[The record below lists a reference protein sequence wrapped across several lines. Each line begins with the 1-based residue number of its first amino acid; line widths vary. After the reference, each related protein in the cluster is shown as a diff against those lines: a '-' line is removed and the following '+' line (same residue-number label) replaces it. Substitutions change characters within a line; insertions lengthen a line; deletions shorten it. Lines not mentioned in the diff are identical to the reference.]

1 LLLSAGGLALS
12 STVRAESFA
21 PIDLSDLKWTGKAPT
36 FPVFRGIATGDFRG
50 EVEVRVATRSEPVL
64 YRKYLA
70 FYRLSEALGS
80 RLVPRTSV
88 FSVRLARVLDALR
101 GDPEGLSLLRDDVAI
116 LNDGTVTVMV
126 SEEVTGA
133 REIEGSGPEARAWRA
148 WAEGREG
155 VPPDRLAQ
163 VAAYVEAL
171 VLDYLAA
178 YTRRSV
184 ALIDGVRGDLRL
196 TENGGAFGEHPDPPG
211 LDAILAQL
219 KRVTRFPRGF
229 SRRLR
234 AFDKDRAEQALHAG
248 SFASWLVASR
258 PIAEMLERRE
268 AVVSLIAARI
278 AEMGENEALAFP

>member
-1 LLLSAGGLALS
+1 VLLAAGGLALS
-12 STVRAESFA
+12 SAVRAESLA

-36 FPVFRGIATGDFRG
+36 FPLFHGLASGDFRG
-50 EVEVRVATRSEPVL
+50 EVEVRIATRSEPVR

-70 FYRLSEALGS
+70 YYRLSEALGS

-88 FSVRLARVLDALR
+88 FSVRLARLLDALR
-101 GDPEGLSLLRDDVAI
+101 GDPEGLSLLREDVAI

-133 REIEGSGPEARAWRA
+133 REIDSSGPEAKAWRA
-148 WAEGREG
+148 WAEGRAG
-155 VPPDRLAQ
+155 VPADRLAQ

-178 YTRRSV
+178 NTRRSV
-184 ALIDGVRGDLRL
+184 ALIDGVRGDLHF

-211 LDAILAQL
+211 LDAILTEL

-229 SRRLR
+229 SQRLR
-234 AFDKDRAEQALHAG
+234 AFDKGRAERALHAG
-248 SFASWLVASR
+248 PFASWLVATR
-258 PIAEMLERRE
+258 PIAEMLERCE
-268 AVVSLIAARI
+268 AVVSLMGARI
-278 AEMGENEALAFP
+278 AEMGEGEALALP